1 MEENA
6 ARITVSSCHTSWH
19 MPRAPWVSG
28 VDVILTWISDGLGSV
43 DYLFLFLVSRTSGM
57 PTLPLGFILVLG
69 PAVMS
74 IETRLS
80 NTSGRGPRLSM
91 LSLHLVTYSFVLK
104 EEARKGQDAGIW
116 SFLVRVSS

>member
-1 MEENA
+1 M
-6 ARITVSSCHTSWH
+6 V
-19 MPRAPWVSG
+19 WVLWTICFFFWYPG
-28 VDVILTWISDGLGSV
+28 HPACQPGCA
-43 DYLFLFLVSRTSGM
+43 
-57 PTLPLGFILVLG
+57 LPLGFILVLG

-116 SFLVRVSS
+116 SFLVRVSSRELF